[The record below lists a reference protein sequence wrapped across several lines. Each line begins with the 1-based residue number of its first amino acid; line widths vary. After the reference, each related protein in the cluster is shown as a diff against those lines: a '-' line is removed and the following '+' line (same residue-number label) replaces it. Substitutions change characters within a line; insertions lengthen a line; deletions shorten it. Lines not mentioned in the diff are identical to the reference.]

1 MRLAIIS
8 LLLSFFFI
16 SSAGAGERKKSEFL
30 SYLAP
35 IVEQVKEQ
43 ISEETGEE
51 VEIPTSL
58 VLAQAALESGWGKKH
73 PKGNLFGLTN
83 GKGRAR
89 KFHSVEEGTRQYI
102 INLLSHNAYEGLRGK
117 IEAGIQDPVMLAKAL
132 GEYSENPSYV
142 RHIQSIIRVNRLGQ
156 YDSWINRNGGPWGGP
171 PLFLLKDQK
180 KDLKF

>member
-1 MRLAIIS
+1 MRLAICIF
-8 LLLSFFFI
+8 LLFFFSF
-16 SSAGAGERKKSEFL
+16 SSAEAGERKKSEFL

-51 VEIPTSL
+51 VDIPTSL
-58 VLAQAALESGWGKKH
+58 VLAQAALESGWGKRH

-83 GKGRAR
+83 GKGKTR

-102 INLLSHNAYEGLRGK
+102 LNLLSHDAYEGLRGK
-117 IEAGIQDPVMLAKAL
+117 IESGIEDPILLAKAL
-132 GEYSENPSYV
+132 GDYSENPSYV

-156 YDSWINRNGGPWGGP
+156 YDSWTNRNGGPWGGP
-171 PLFLLKDQK
+171 PLFLLKIK
-180 KDLKF
+180 KKT